1 MVDKIEIFYNQFI
14 LKDGYK
20 LVLEGLGVTIVLSI
34 CALFI
39 GLIVGTLV
47 AILMTKKD
55 KSISYKILVCIA
67 KCYVGFF
74 RGTPIVVQ
82 LLFIYFVILPLFG
95 LGGGSALLVAVF
107 IFGLNSGA
115 YVSEIVRSG
124 ILSIDI
130 GQNEAARALGL
141 KEKQAMRFIVF
152 PQALKNS
159 LPPLCNEFIALLKET
174 SVANYITVHDLTY
187 AFRSIGSSSYEFM
200 IPYLFLALSYLIL
213 VLIATYFVRIF
224 ERKLRASDKY

>member
-20 LVLEGLGVTIVLSI
+20 LVLEGLGVTIILSI

-39 GLIVGTLV
+39 GLIVGPLV

-55 KSISYKILVCIA
+55 KSITHKILVYIA

-141 KEKQAMRFIVF
+141 KEKQAMQFVVF

-187 AFRSIGSSSYEFM
+187 AFRSIGSASYEFM
-200 IPYLFLALSYLIL
+200 MPYLFLAFSYLIL
-213 VLIATYFVRIF
+213 VLVATYFVRIF

>member
-20 LVLEGLGVTIVLSI
+20 LVLEGLGVTIILSI

-55 KSISYKILVCIA
+55 KSITHKILVYIA

-141 KEKQAMRFIVF
+141 KEKQAMQFVVF

-159 LPPLCNEFIALLKET
+159 LPSLCNEFIALLKET

-187 AFRSIGSSSYEFM
+187 AFRSIGSASYEFM
-200 IPYLFLALSYLIL
+200 IPYLFLAFSYLIL
-213 VLIATYFVRIF
+213 VLVATYFVRIF